1 MATNSKSTYRNLKLC
16 LCLAL
21 LCMACSTQSEKV
33 LPDPEAAYRA
43 LRAKQYQV
51 AIGKLDTLI
60 ALAPDSARYLVLRGY
75 AKDEL
80 AQYDAGIAD
89 FTAALDLNP
98 TYTSA
103 LNNRG
108 YAYYSIH
115 DFEKANQ
122 DYSLALRLDDS
133 YVLAY
138 GNRALLRV
146 AEGEYRLA
154 LSDISRGLSLGDS
167 LNASYYNLQGYCELQ
182 LGNPRRAVTA
192 LTKAI
197 RMEPSYKDAFEN
209 RSEAFRVLGEQTAC
223 RRDSLVASK
232 LFVDE

>member
-1 MATNSKSTYRNLKLC
+1 MNFRKLALY
-16 LCLAL
+16 LCIPL
-21 LCMACSTQSEKV
+21 LCMACYSPSSKV
-33 LPDPEAAYRA
+33 PLDPEAAHKA
-43 LRAKQYQV
+43 LRAKQFHV

-60 ALAPDSARYLVLRGY
+60 AAAPDSARYLLLRGY

-98 TYTSA
+98 TYVNA

-108 YAYYSIH
+108 YAYYSTN
-115 DFEKANQ
+115 DFKKANQ
-122 DYSLALRLDDS
+122 DYSMALRLDDS
-133 YVLAY
+133 YALAY

-182 LGNPRRAVTA
+182 LGNPRRAVHA
-192 LTKAI
+192 LTTAI
-197 RMEPSYKDAFEN
+197 RMEPLYLDAFDN
-209 RSEAFRVLGEQTAC
+209 RAEAYRLLGEQTSY
-223 RRDSLVASK
+223 RRDSLRAAQLRGDK
-232 LFVDE
+232 

>member
-1 MATNSKSTYRNLKLC
+1 MNFRSVKLFVYSLS
-16 LCLAL
+16 LCLA
-21 LCMACSTQSEKV
+21 CSSPAREV
-33 LPDPEAAYRA
+33 ALAPEAAYQA
-43 LRAKQYQV
+43 IRAKQFKS

-60 ALAPDSARYLVLRGY
+60 ASAPDSAHYLLLRGY

-89 FTAALDLNP
+89 FTAALNLNP
-98 TYTSA
+98 TYVNA

-197 RMEPSYKDAFEN
+197 RMEPTYKDALQN
-209 RSEAFRVLGEQTAC
+209 RAEAHRALGEQAAC
-223 RRDSLVASK
+223 RSDSTQASR
-232 LFVDE
+232 LAD